1 MNALVGTQVKRM
13 GALFLRVWL
22 LRRFYGF
29 SVALACSAY
38 QR

>member
-13 GALFLRVWL
+13 GALFKGVWL
-22 LRRFYGF
+22 LPQFYGF
-29 SVALACSAY
+29 SLALACSAY